1 MGFLSYFLR
10 ISYIWTFKDLFFILG
25 FSLTGDMH
33 MIRHAL
39 PHLNFTTKQVG
50 FLDLCSFWKILEK
63 HPEVK
68 LPFEGIYSLFYI

>member
-1 MGFLSYFLR
+1 
-10 ISYIWTFKDLFFILG
+10 
-25 FSLTGDMH
+25 